1 MGQLAFVYLPLG
13 VHGVILVLNSFESS
27 KMSSYQHIL
36 IMYEKCTDKKENKIF
51 LIYKEIQMGAVARSY
66 MRKGFLMY
74 EELRRYFVIYEEAIS
89 HMTLQPLPSGFP
101 IRWRKF
107 DFFFISDGFV
117 NGNQTVYFGF
127 ILTIKTAI

>member
-101 IRWRKF
+101 IR
-107 DFFFISDGFV
+107 
-117 NGNQTVYFGF
+117 
-127 ILTIKTAI
+127 